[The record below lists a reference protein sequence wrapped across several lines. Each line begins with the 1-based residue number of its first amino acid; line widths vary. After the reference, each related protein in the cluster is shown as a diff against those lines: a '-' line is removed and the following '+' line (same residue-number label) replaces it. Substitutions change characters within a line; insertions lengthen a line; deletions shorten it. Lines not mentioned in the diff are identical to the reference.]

1 MKVSVSQQQ
10 LAQGLGTVSRAV
22 SPRSTLPVLA
32 NVLLATDEGR
42 LRLSATNLELGISC
56 WIGAQIQEEGSIT
69 VPARL
74 LSDLVSTLPNDQV
87 QLTVNMSTC
96 TLTVRCLASNTDI
109 KGIDAQEFPPMPAT
123 DMSEGVHVK
132 VTDFKEMVQQ
142 VTFSSSTDEARPVLQ
157 GVQTIISGSE
167 ITMAATDGFRI
178 SVRKVA
184 LTEPA
189 RKTINMII
197 PARALNELARIAV
210 DPEGMVSMIVPSGRG
225 QVVFRLDSAELVS
238 QLIDGNFPD
247 YKVIVPRSF
256 KSHTIL
262 STASLL
268 KACRQAE
275 IIARN
280 GNNVVRLN
288 LQPNADRPGQV
299 EVSAQSEETG
309 SNETMIDA
317 SIDGPGLVIAFNVR
331 FLREALEVI
340 KTPNLVLET
349 NDHKSPAKVQPVG
362 DENFLHIIM
371 PMHLG

>member
-10 LAQGLGTVSRAV
+10 LAQGLGIVSRAV

-42 LRLSATNLELGISC
+42 LRLSATNLELGISS
-56 WIGAQIQEEGSIT
+56 WIGAQIQDEGSIT

-74 LSDLVSTLPNDQV
+74 FSDLVSTLPNDTV
-87 QLTVNMSTC
+87 HLSVNMNTC
-96 TLTVRCLASNTDI
+96 TMSVKCGASSTEI

-123 DMSEGVHVK
+123 DLSEGMHIK
-132 VTDFKEMVQQ
+132 VSDFKEMIQQ
-142 VTFSSSTDEARPVLQ
+142 VTFAASSDEARPVLQ
-157 GVQTIISGSE
+157 GVQTTVNGSE
-167 ITMAATDGFRI
+167 IVMAATDGFRI
-178 SVRKVA
+178 SVRKVD
-184 LTEPA
+184 LTEPVQKPQA
-189 RKTINMII
+189 MII
-197 PARALNELARIAV
+197 PARALNELARIAT
-210 DPEGMVSMIVPSGRG
+210 DGDSTVSMILPAGRG
-225 QVVFRLDSAELVS
+225 QVVFRLETAELVS

-247 YKVIVPRSF
+247 YRVILPRSF
-256 KSHTIL
+256 KAHTII
-262 STASLL
+262 STAAFL
-268 KACRQAE
+268 KACKQAE

-288 LQPNADRPGQV
+288 LQPSGDHPGQV

-317 SIDGPGLVIAFNVR
+317 NIEGPAMVIVFNVR

-340 KTPNLVLET
+340 KTPNVVLET

-362 DENFLHIIM
+362 DESYTHVIM

>member
-10 LAQGLGTVSRAV
+10 LAQGLSIVSRAV

-32 NVLLATDEGR
+32 NVLLASDEGR

-74 LSDLVSTLPNDQV
+74 LTDMVATLPNDV
-87 QLTVNMSTC
+87 VHLTVNTSTC
-96 TLTVRCLASNTDI
+96 TLTVRCGTSNTDI

-123 DMSEGVHVK
+123 DMSEGVQIK
-132 VTDFKEMVQQ
+132 VADFKEMIQQ
-142 VTFSSSTDEARPVLQ
+142 VTFAASSDEARPVLQ
-157 GVQTIISGSE
+157 GVQTSVSGNEVS
-167 ITMAATDGFRI
+167 MAATDGFRI
-178 SVRKVA
+178 SVRKVVMDETSPKA
-184 LTEPA
+184 MT
-189 RKTINMII
+189 MII
-197 PARALNELARIAV
+197 PARALNELARIAT
-210 DPEGMVSMIVPSGRG
+210 DPEGLVSMIVPSGRG

-247 YKVIVPRSF
+247 FRVIVPRSF
-256 KSHTIL
+256 KSHTIV
-262 STASLL
+262 STAAFL

-288 LQPNADRPGQV
+288 MQPGTDRPGQV
-299 EVSAQSEETG
+299 EVTAQSEETG

-317 SIDGPGLVIAFNVR
+317 NIDGPGLVIAFNVR

-362 DENFLHIIM
+362 DDNFLHIIM

>member
-10 LAQGLGTVSRAV
+10 LAQGLGIVSRAV

-42 LRLSATNLELGISC
+42 LRLAATNLELGISC

-74 LSDLVSTLPNDQV
+74 LADLVGTLPNDTV
-87 QLTVNMSTC
+87 QLSVNLSTC
-96 TLTVRCLASNTDI
+96 TLAVHCNSSDSEI

-123 DMSEGVHVK
+123 DISEGVKIK
-132 VTDFKEMVQQ
+132 VSDFKEMIQQ
-142 VTFSSSTDEARPVLQ
+142 VSFAASTDEARPVLQ
-157 GVQTIISGSE
+157 GVQ
-167 ITMAATDGFRI
+167 ITFTGNDLAMAATDGFRI
-178 SVRKVA
+178 SVRKIAVD
-184 LTEPA
+184 EPT
-189 RKTINMII
+189 RKPLNLIV

-210 DPEGMVSMIVPSGRG
+210 DGENMLSMIIPSGRG

-247 YKVIVPRSF
+247 YKVLLPRSF
-256 KSHTIL
+256 KSHTII
-262 STASLL
+262 STAALL

-280 GNNVVRLN
+280 GNKVVRLN
-288 LQPNADRPGQV
+288 LQPNPDRPGQV
-299 EVSAQSEETG
+299 EISAQSEDTG
-309 SNETMIDA
+309 SNETVIDA
-317 SIDGPGLVIAFNVR
+317 NIDGPGMILAFNVH
-331 FLREALEVI
+331 FLREVLEVI
-340 KTPNLVLET
+340 KTPNLALET
-349 NDHKSPAKVQPVG
+349 NDHKSPARVQPVG
-362 DENFLHIIM
+362 DESFLHVIM